1 MAFNLQYSRATNKF
15 DRLCRRILDSIEPGH
30 SSKNVHPCQENWTVL
45 LISGRGDLTAAGT
58 DVPAN
63 DSASVEDMRDL
74 NPAEYAALRLAD
86 EATPQRGR
94 GRVNLTP
101 GEKKSPHGLSER
113 LTQEWKTSH
122 IKTDSITSLY
132 WHNALKYLHAHYP
145 LTVLTGDDTK
155 VLGPLAQKLAERQ
168 SQLVDECLQLEQ
180 TVAELE
186 ATYESTK
193 TELST
198 ASNWLNKLR
207 IKLWYAMDV
216 ISSNAYD
223 NARNIA
229 LALNNMAVPTLP
241 GLAQDQDTSS
251 EPMQSGASAASVS
264 SIFEQPMHDTEAI
277 MKAAVDYGGPRKLSD
292 PQIEKTKKWLQHNHV
307 ENFCRGEER
316 IHRFCMEVKGATRK
330 LVGETIADSPVLW
343 SSELFAREKI
353 LYDIHAGTTLFA
365 GLPST
370 RAPSVMSEPL
380 SSTSFP
386 IRATFVGSRASIF
399 GGSSRLGREGI
410 GSDISSY
417 ISSPGRATTSTTLES
432 SIWSPA
438 QSNSRSVTS
447 ASLQSRPASTFESG
461 GLNRPIDRSHEKTG
475 FLESLRQ
482 DLSSLL
488 LSDLACPVWSCG
500 SESDAWMNTLSQTS
514 SIMDRL
520 HQRTMLARLSLSST
534 PASTPAAGTEI
545 SSSRS
550 PQARKQRSQSAA
562 PRRPSSGKEES
573 FASLRKALVGSGEQ
587 QRGADFPY
595 HSAFDDILCRIRD
608 HTDPIL
614 KLKAIRDFKMLSQD
628 FRQSQQKAPA
638 RSRPRQEVG
647 HTLSEDGPRRRSL
660 DPSVLSANLRRQR
673 QQKDGQTTPVNDVE
687 SEESVA
693 IQTLKELLL
702 VLWPKTMFRDLQY
715 VAVFVS
721 SDKMDDAELGQSFL
735 HVGLAALAWKDE
747 VCRSMVDVADRIV
760 ARDSIK
766 RNVSKGKNREP
777 SVLKAMEY
785 WIIGAREGNAIAQR
799 ELASLYLTHPDVP
812 PIVSLPLALSAEIF
826 RADMMWE
833 GVGEAQRNSQA
844 LCLALH
850 WMQEAA
856 KNGDTVAQAK
866 LKEREAGRS
875 IR

>member
-1 MAFNLQYSRATNKF
+1 MAFNLQYSRATTKF

-30 SSKNVHPCQENWTVL
+30 SSKNVHPCQENWAVL
-45 LISGRGDLTAAGT
+45 LISKHGDLSAAET
-58 DVPAN
+58 NMPTN
-63 DSASVEDMRDL
+63 TPTSVEGLLDL

-86 EATPQRGR
+86 QATAHRGR
-94 GRVNLTP
+94 RRITQTP
-101 GEKKSPHGLSER
+101 SEKKSPHSLSEM
-113 LTQEWKTSH
+113 LTQESKTSH

-155 VLGPLAQKLAERQ
+155 VLGPLVQKLAKCETR
-168 SQLVDECLQLEQ
+168 LVDECLQLEQ

-193 TELST
+193 AELST
-198 ASNWLNKLR
+198 ASEWLNKLR

-216 ISSNAYD
+216 LSSNAYD

-229 LALNNMAVPTLP
+229 MALNNMAVPTLP
-241 GLAQDQDTSS
+241 GLTQEQDTSS
-251 EPMQSGASAASVS
+251 EPLRSGASTASVS
-264 SIFEQPMHDTEAI
+264 SIFEQPMHDTETI
-277 MKAAVDYGGPRKLSD
+277 MKAAKEYGGPRKLSD

-386 IRATFVGSRASIF
+386 IRATFVGSRTSIF
-399 GGSSRLGREGI
+399 GGSTRLGREGI

-447 ASLQSRPASTFESG
+447 ASLQSRPASAFESG

-500 SESDAWMNTLSQTS
+500 SESDAWMNALSQTS
-514 SIMDRL
+514 SIMERL
-520 HQRTMLARLSLSST
+520 HQRTMLARLSLLPT
-534 PASTPAAGTEI
+534 PASEAEI
-545 SSSRS
+545 SRPTTSET
-550 PQARKQRSQSAA
+550 RKQRSQSVA
-562 PRRPSSGKEES
+562 PRRPSSSKEES
-573 FASLRKALVGSGEQ
+573 FASLRKALVGSSEQ
-587 QRGADFPY
+587 KRGADFPY

-614 KLKAIRDFKMLSQD
+614 KLKAIRDFKILSQD
-628 FRQSQQKAPA
+628 FRQSQQRAPTKSGA
-638 RSRPRQEVG
+638 RQEAG
-647 HTLSEDGPRRRSL
+647 YADSQDGPRRRSL
-660 DPSVLSANLRRQR
+660 DPNVLSANLRRQR
-673 QQKDGQTTPVNDVE
+673 HRKDAQTTPANDAE
-687 SEESVA
+687 SEESMA

-715 VAVFVS
+715 IAVFVS

-766 RNVSKGKNREP
+766 RNVSRGKTREP

-833 GVGEAQRNSQA
+833 GVGEPQRNSQA